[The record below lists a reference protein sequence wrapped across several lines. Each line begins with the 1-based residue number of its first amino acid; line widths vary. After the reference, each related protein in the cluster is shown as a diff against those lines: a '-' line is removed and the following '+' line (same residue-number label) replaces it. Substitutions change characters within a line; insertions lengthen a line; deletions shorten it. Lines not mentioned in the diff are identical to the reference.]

1 MSLKSRQMSMLR
13 TLSAVVN
20 GIPLASLM
28 SEYGVSRR
36 TVYYDI
42 STINNWLY
50 EHDLGSVSI
59 DRQFLLDSGV
69 RWERVARLIGLTD
82 ARPLSVQERR
92 SMIFLR
98 IALSDEQETIGSLMT
113 SFEVSR
119 NTVIADLRDLK

>member
-1 MSLKSRQMSMLR
+1 MQARDQRKQMTGERGDMSLKSRQMSMLR
-13 TLSAVVN
+13 TLSAVVD

-42 STINNWLY
+42 STINDWLY

-82 ARPLSVQERR
+82 ARPFSVQERR

-98 IALSDEQETIGSLMT
+98 IALSDEQ
-113 SFEVSR
+113 
-119 NTVIADLRDLK
+119 